1 LSGKQYTADMVTE
14 AHRLI
19 IRESRSD
26 YRLADAGAGQF
37 QEIEGNWYV
46 DPQAVDHKL
55 LRITSHEYHC
65 PYKGRCFYVDFD
77 DGVRRVPRVAWIY
90 DDPKS
95 GWEHI
100 RGKYGF
106 YAGAVA
112 AKFDKT
118 KDSFA

>member
-1 LSGKQYTADMVTE
+1 MLKEQQRLVILE
-14 AHRLI
+14 A
-19 IRESRSD
+19 RSA
-26 YRLADAGAGQF
+26 YRLADAAFDQF

-46 DPQAVDHKL
+46 DQDAIAQNL
-55 LRITSHEYHC
+55 LRVTQHEYTC

-90 DDPKS
+90 DDPKP

-100 RGKYGF
+100 KGKYGF

-112 AKFDKT
+112 AKLDKT
-118 KDSFA
+118 KDTLA